1 MKFPV
6 LAGQADLLSWQEIA
20 EHSSTPFGFTMTFP
34 AQVRPEHIV
43 VGIQA
48 VVRGFSALRL
58 RFSGSASHG
67 YLQEV
72 EPFDRHELA
81 VEFHDVSDATADKQ
95 SRYARS
101 ILYRDAVE
109 WDWARRG
116 VYRFVVVKA
125 SERKYQL
132 VISLQHIAI
141 DRTSIVL
148 VLNALR
154 STVLTAAQGDDP
166 VMPRDRYESAVG
178 EVLLT
183 PAAERAAR
191 RHWERELDLP
201 AEAFSGCLDLPPA
214 RPRTHKAIL
223 AGETYAELKRTTAAG
238 AWGASVMFLDRLI
251 SVWRRHQPRTT
262 LIDVVCTSRSGS
274 LTHQVGMF
282 SAIRPII
289 VDFGGQSW
297 RNRIAGQ
304 LIRTAAHQQIDSREL
319 RNLELRQGIPRRPF
333 PVFNYIDAS
342 RPSSRSRQA
351 DVVPTER
358 FNPPYALARPMSL
371 DVSDTGEAF
380 NITLQTNSAKFSV
393 EESAYLFSQLAG
405 Q

>member
-6 LAGQADLLSWQEIA
+6 LAGQADLLMWQEAA
-20 EHSSTPFGFTMTFP
+20 ENSSSPFGFTMTFP
-34 AQVRPEHIV
+34 AHVRPEHIV

-48 VVRGFSALRL
+48 VVRGFAALRL
-58 RFSGSASHG
+58 RFSGSASQG

-72 EPFDRHELA
+72 EPFDRHKLA
-81 VEFHDVSDATADKQ
+81 VEFHDVSDATVDRQ
-95 SRYARS
+95 SRYAKS

-116 VYRFVVVKA
+116 VYGFVVVKA
-125 SERKYQL
+125 SEHKYQL
-132 VISLQHIAI
+132 VISLQHVAI
-141 DRTSIVL
+141 DRASIVL

-154 STVLTAAQGDDP
+154 STVLTAAQGNDP
-166 VMPRDRYESAVG
+166 VMPRDQYESAVD
-178 EVLLT
+178 EALLT

-201 AEAFSGCLDLPPA
+201 DEAFSGCPDVPPA

-223 AGETYAELKRTTAAG
+223 DGEIYAELKRTTAAG
-238 AWGASVMFLDRLI
+238 AWGPSVMFLDRLI
-251 SVWRRHQPRTT
+251 SAWRRYQPGTT
-262 LIDVVCTSRSGS
+262 LIDVVYTIRSET
-274 LTHQVGMF
+274 LAHQVGMF
-282 SAIRPII
+282 STIRPII
-289 VDFGGQSW
+289 VDLGGQSW

-319 RNLELRQGIPRRPF
+319 RDLELRQGIPRRPF
-333 PVFNYIDAS
+333 PAFNFIDAS
-342 RPSSRSRQA
+342 RPASRSRQA

-358 FNPPYALARPMSL
+358 FNTPYALARPMSL
-371 DVSDTGEAF
+371 HISDTGEAF
-380 NITLQTNSAKFSV
+380 NITLQTNAAKFSV
-393 EESAYLFSQLAG
+393 EESAHLFSQLAG